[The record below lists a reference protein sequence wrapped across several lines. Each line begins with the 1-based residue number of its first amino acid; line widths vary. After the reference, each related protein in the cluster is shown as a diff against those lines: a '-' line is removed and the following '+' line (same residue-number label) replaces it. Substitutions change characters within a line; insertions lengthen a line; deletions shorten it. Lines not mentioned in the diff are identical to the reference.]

1 MEMFLLMT
9 GIILLGYLVYVFYL
23 KDDVKVNLKDIR
35 EQLKVVF
42 KGKNDKN

>member
-1 MEMFLLMT
+1 MT
-9 GIILLGYLVYVFYL
+9 GIILLGYLVYVLYL